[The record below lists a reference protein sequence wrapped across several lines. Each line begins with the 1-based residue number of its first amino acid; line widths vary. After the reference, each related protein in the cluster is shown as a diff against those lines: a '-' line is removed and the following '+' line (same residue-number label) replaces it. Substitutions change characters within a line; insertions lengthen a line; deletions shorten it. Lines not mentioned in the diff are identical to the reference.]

1 MLSSPSRAAGVLWI
15 VMALAVFFSAATAS
29 EVPLS
34 SLENGMNDLVYS
46 LSQSIVTVISTRS
59 MMVPSVL
66 GGSQE
71 ALQNLVSS
79 GIIFDTA
86 GAVVVAAATVVGAD
100 HIYVDFDDQQI
111 PARLV
116 AVDYNLDLALLQAQH
131 RVGRP
136 IQYSDRQLCAGQMVV
151 AMGNAYGMRA
161 APTIGFCAG
170 MRDDGTLQFTAPVT
184 SGAVGGGVFDLNG
197 RLLGVVI
204 GTIGQADRV
213 ALAVSAYKLPGMVDY
228 LRKNGD
234 RQAGYIGVSTA
245 DVEIS
250 SPAPEATP
258 LPAASVGNPD
268 RRISEHGVVVTYVA
282 PASPAAQAGVR
293 KGDVVISFDHAPV
306 ATAPDLLRLVR
317 QSTPGTTVDLEFVRH
332 NTYFDIKLLVGRKQ
346 YFRPM
351 SFSETEQ
358 FEEST
363 LSPDSLTR
371 ILDYLKQEVSRLE
384 NRINRSR

>member
-1 MLSSPSRAAGVLWI
+1 MLWI
-15 VMALAVFFSAATAS
+15 VVALAVFFSIPAAAS

-46 LSQSIVTVISTRS
+46 LSRSIVTVVSTRS
-59 MMVPSVL
+59 MMVPSVF
-66 GGSQE
+66 GGSEE

-79 GIIFDTA
+79 GVIYDSG
-86 GAVVVAAATVVGAD
+86 GAIVVAAATVVGAD
-100 HIYVDFDDQQI
+100 HIYIDFDDQQI

-136 IQYSDRQLCAGQMVV
+136 VQYSDRQLCAGQMVI
-151 AMGNAYGMRA
+151 AMGNAYGLRA

-213 ALAVSAYKLPGMVDY
+213 ALAISAYRLPGMVDY
-228 LRKNGD
+228 LLKNGD

-250 SPAPEATP
+250 SPAIETAPS
-258 LPAASVGNPD
+258 PAASVSSLGH
-268 RRISEHGVVVTYVA
+268 RMSEHGVVVTYVA

-293 KGDVVISFDHAPV
+293 RGDVVISFDHTPL

-317 QSTPGTTVDLEFVRH
+317 QSTPGSTVDLEFVRH
-332 NTYFDIKLLVGRKQ
+332 NTFFDVKLMVGRKQ

-358 FEEST
+358 FDEPT

-384 NRINRSR
+384 NRINHSR